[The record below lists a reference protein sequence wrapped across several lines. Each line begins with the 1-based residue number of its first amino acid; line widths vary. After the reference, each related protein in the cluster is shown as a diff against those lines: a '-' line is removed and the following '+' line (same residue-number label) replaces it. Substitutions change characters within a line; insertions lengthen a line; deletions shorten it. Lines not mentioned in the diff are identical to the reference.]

1 MMKIK
6 IWVLATVNAD
16 ELSPAMPKVYGTE
29 AEAKAGFDEAMRGEW
44 TANAPEDD
52 DGNPLPYPGDP
63 RTAHDELANMG
74 RGDSW
79 GTWELTWHTV
89 DVPLP
94 ASMQQALAVL
104 SSVGEQTV
112 EDLESGIEDGT
123 YDDVEAN
130 TARVAEI
137 NAALQTVAT
146 EGAAM
151 PEPVRIIIEVDE
163 DGFSSVE
170 NLPAGFVI
178 EERRFPSYE
187 TFKDEY
193 RHLTDDQKR
202 AEGLHTADDGETWY
216 FVSMHGVAA
225 DLNRAALDKADEERR
240 EMDAEVR
247 G

>member
-6 IWVLATVNAD
+6 IWVLATVNPD

-123 YDDVEAN
+123 YDDVKAN

-146 EGAAM
+146 EGAAIDGANGLL
-151 PEPVRIIIEVDE
+151 PNAGEFDNGSDPVFTRE
-163 DGFSSVE
+163 DW
-170 NLPAGFVI
+170 
-178 EERRFPSYE
+178 
-187 TFKDEY
+187 
-193 RHLTDDQKR
+193 Q
-202 AEGLHTADDGETWY
+202 
-216 FVSMHGVAA
+216 
-225 DLNRAALDKADEERR
+225 
-240 EMDAEVR
+240 AEVANGDTMR
-247 G
+247 GYGEWVLAQREQQS